1 MSTAEPKRL
10 EEAMWSRPLALA
22 LLYTLMACGSSRSQ
36 RIAETPGVATDTV
49 VTTRTVVDTTIVT
62 IDTTI
67 ALDTTVTVDTVF
79 RVDTTRIE
87 AGRGEVVDTAE

>member
-1 MSTAEPKRL
+1 ML
-10 EEAMWSRPLALA
+10 SRPLAFA
-22 LLYTLMACGSSRSQ
+22 LLCTLMACGSSRSQ

-67 ALDTTVTVDTVF
+67 AVDTTLMVDTTF
-79 RVDTTRIE
+79 TVDTTRIE
-87 AGRGEVVDTAE
+87 AGRGEIVDTTE